1 MTALIPP
8 NRQTADIQ
16 AEADQLSLSAIAAG

>member
-8 NRQTADIQ
+8 NRQTEPVQ
-16 AEADQLSLSAIAAG
+16 AETGLAGDLVIG